1 MKWQHCFSSY
11 AFQVTL
17 GVQKMKIW
25 GIRVFFIIASVGSCY
40 LIYGELFAVI
50 AGLIAALFLV
60 GAEFCLHIP
69 SLRSIITALM
79 GLFIGLLVSLAVLSF
94 LPQSNGHLKI
104 AVVLSLGYVGIMSG
118 YHFPTTLDLTQF
130 LQSKVP
136 ARSGESRASQI
147 ASNFKILDT
156 SVIIDG
162 RILEICQT
170 KFIEG
175 TLVIPRFVLNE
186 LQHIADSTEPLRRNK
201 GRRGFDILRALQTNP
216 AIEVEISEEEVPHL
230 PEVDAKLVHL
240 AQQRGATIITND
252 LNLNKVAELQS
263 VKVLNINELS
273 NAVRPVVIA
282 GEAIQVLLLK
292 EGKEPNQ
299 GVGYLDD
306 GTMVIVEDGKPYI
319 GSTLNVEVTQMLRT
333 SAGQMIF
340 TRIKEHEVDIDE
352 QQGMHPYSRS
362 W

>member
-1 MKWQHCFSSY
+1 
-11 AFQVTL
+11 
-17 GVQKMKIW
+17 MKIW
-25 GIRVFFIIASVGSCY
+25 AIRLCFIIASAAICY
-40 LIYGELFAVI
+40 VVYDGDMFAI
-50 AGLIAALFLV
+50 LAALVVALV
-60 GAEFCLHIP
+60 LVAAEFCWHISSIRGIVA
-69 SLRSIITALM
+69 SLIGVSL
-79 GLFIGLLVSLAVLSF
+79 GLLVALGIVGLFSQPHRSLTIVL
-94 LPQSNGHLKI
+94 
-104 AVVLSLGYVGIMSG
+104 VLGFGYLGMMIG
-118 YHFPTTLDLTQF
+118 YYFSTTLDFTRL
-130 LQSKVP
+130 LRLDE
-136 ARSGESRASQI
+136 AAHSQD
-147 ASNFKILDT
+147 APPPQGGNNFKILDT

-186 LQHIADSTEPLRRNK
+186 LQRIADSTDSLRRNK
-201 GRRGFDILRALQTNP
+201 GRRGFDILRALQNNP
-216 AIEVEISEEEVPHL
+216 AIVVEITEEDVPHL
-230 PEVDAKLVHL
+230 TEVDAKLVHL
-240 AQQRGATIITND
+240 AQERDATIITND

-282 GEAIQVLLLK
+282 GEVIQVFLLK

-319 GSTLNVEVTQMLRT
+319 GKALNVEVTQMLRT

-340 TRIKEHEVDIDE
+340 TRIKADEMDVDE
-352 QQGMHPYSRS
+352 EPGLHPYSRS

>member
-1 MKWQHCFSSY
+1 M
-11 AFQVTL
+11 QV
-17 GVQKMKIW
+17 W
-25 GIRVFFIIASVGSCY
+25 GIRLFFVLASTVSCY
-40 LIYGELFAVI
+40 FIYDNPVASLIGFVVA
-50 AGLIAALFLV
+50 LILV

-69 SLRSIITALM
+69 NLRGMVAGAI
-79 GLFIGLLVSLAVLSF
+79 GLSIGLLISC
-94 LPQSNGHLKI
+94 G
-104 AVVLSLGYVGIMSG
+104 VLSLFSVSNDNLKLVIGLGIGYAGLMGG
-118 YHFPTTLDLTQF
+118 YRLSTSVNLSHVFGSDTSNRT
-130 LQSKVP
+130 
-136 ARSGESRASQI
+136 GESRARATNSL
-147 ASNFKILDT
+147 KILDT

-201 GRRGFDILRALQTNP
+201 GRRGFDILRALQNNP
-216 AIEVEISEEEVPHL
+216 AIVVEITEEEVPHL

-240 AQQRGATIITND
+240 AQKQDATIITND

-282 GEAIQVLLLK
+282 GEVIQVLLLK

-306 GTMVIVEDGKPYI
+306 GTMVIVEEGKPYI
-319 GSTLNVEVTQMLRT
+319 GQTLNVEVTQMLRT

-340 TRIKEHEVDIDE
+340 TRIKEDEMDADE
-352 QQGMHPYSRS
+352 QQGVYPYPRS

>member
-1 MKWQHCFSSY
+1 MGGGIV
-11 AFQVTL
+11 FQVTL

-25 GIRVFFIIASVGSCY
+25 GIRLFFIIASVGSCY
-40 LIYGELFAVI
+40 IVYDDLFAVI
-50 AGLIAALFLV
+50 AGLVMALLLV

-69 SLRSIITALM
+69 NVRSIAASLI
-79 GLFIGLLVSLAVLSF
+79 GLFVGLLVSLGVLS
-94 LPQSNGHLKI
+94 LLSQPDGNLRI
-104 AVVLSLGYVGIMSG
+104 AIVLGLGYVGMMGG
-118 YHFPTTLDLTQF
+118 YHLSTTLNLTQ
-130 LQSKVP
+130 LLGAKVS
-136 ARSGESRASQI
+136 AGSGESRSVQV

-240 AQQRGATIITND
+240 AQKRGATIITND

-306 GTMVIVEDGKPYI
+306 GTMVIVEEGKPYI

-340 TRIKEHEVDIDE
+340 TRIKEDEVDVDE
-352 QQGMHPYSRS
+352 RQGMHPYSRS

>member
-1 MKWQHCFSSY
+1 MK
-11 AFQVTL
+11 V
-17 GVQKMKIW
+17 W
-25 GIRVFFIIASVGSCY
+25 GLRLFFIIASTASCY
-40 LIYGELFAVI
+40 IVYRDLFAAVV
-50 AGLIAALFLV
+50 GFVAALLLV
-60 GAEFCLHIP
+60 GAEICLRI
-69 SLRSIITALM
+69 SSVRSIIASLI
-79 GLFIGLLVSLAVLSF
+79 GFAVGLLVALTMLSF
-94 LPQSNGHLKI
+94 LSQLDSNQKI
-104 AVVLSLGYVGIMSG
+104 VVVLSLGYVGLMSG
-118 YHFPTTLDLTQF
+118 YYLSTTLDLTQ
-130 LQSKVP
+130 LLGSKAPTRPGGSDP
-136 ARSGESRASQI
+136 AQTT
-147 ASNFKILDT
+147 SNLKILDT

-175 TLVIPRFVLNE
+175 TLAIPRFVLNE

-201 GRRGFDILRALQTNP
+201 GRRGFDILRALQNNP
-216 AIEVEISEEEVPHL
+216 AIDVEITEEEVPHL

-240 AQQRGATIITND
+240 AQKREATIVTND

-282 GEAIQVLLLK
+282 GEVIQVLLLK

-340 TRIKEHEVDIDE
+340 TRIKENEMDADE
-352 QQGMHPYSRS
+352 QQGMRAYPRS

>member
-1 MKWQHCFSSY
+1 
-11 AFQVTL
+11 VL
-17 GVQKMKIW
+17 
-25 GIRVFFIIASVGSCY
+25 
-40 LIYGELFAVI
+40 
-50 AGLIAALFLV
+50 
-60 GAEFCLHIP
+60 
-69 SLRSIITALM
+69 
-79 GLFIGLLVSLAVLSF
+79 VLSF
-94 LPQSNGHLKI
+94 GY
-104 AVVLSLGYVGIMSG
+104 LGMMSG
-118 YHFPTTLDLTQF
+118 YYLSTTLSLTHI
-130 LQSKVP
+130 LKLDRTG
-136 ARSGESRASQI
+136 RSGELRAAQ
-147 ASNFKILDT
+147 ATSNFKILDT

-201 GRRGFDILRALQTNP
+201 GRRGFDILRALQNNLG
-216 AIEVEISEEEVPHL
+216 IDVEISEEEVPHL

-240 AQQRGATIITND
+240 AQKQGATIITND

-263 VKVLNINELS
+263 VNVLNINELS

-282 GEAIQVLLLK
+282 GEVIQVLLLK

-319 GSTLNVEVTQMLRT
+319 GSVINVEVTQMLRT

-340 TRIKEHEVDIDE
+340 TRIKENDMDSDE
-352 QQGMHPYSRS
+352 QQGVRSYPRS

>member
-1 MKWQHCFSSY
+1 M
-11 AFQVTL
+11 QV
-17 GVQKMKIW
+17 W
-25 GIRVFFIIASVGSCY
+25 GIRLFFIVASAASCY
-40 LIYGELFAVI
+40 IIYRDPLVVLI
-50 AGLIAALFLV
+50 GLIAALILV
-60 GAEFCLHIP
+60 GAELCLQVSTIRGVIA
-69 SLRSIITALM
+69 SLI
-79 GLFIGLLVSLAVLSF
+79 GLSIGLLIAFGILHLFS
-94 LPQSNGHLKI
+94 QSNDIIRVVI
-104 AVVLSLGYVGIMSG
+104 ALGIG
-118 YHFPTTLDLTQF
+118 YAGLVMGYRFSTTTSFPSAFKPDG
-130 LQSKVP
+130 
-136 ARSGESRASQI
+136 SGEQTEASAGDI
-147 ASNFKILDT
+147 KNNLKILDT

-201 GRRGFDILRALQTNP
+201 GRRGFDILRALQNNP
-216 AIEVEISEEEVPHL
+216 AIEVEITEEEVPHL

-240 AQQRGATIITND
+240 AQKLEATIITND

-282 GEAIQVLLLK
+282 GEVIQVLLLK
-292 EGKEPNQ
+292 EGKETNQ

-306 GTMVIVEDGKPYI
+306 GTMVIVEEGKPYI
-319 GSTLNVEVTQMLRT
+319 GQTLNVEVTQMLRT

-340 TRIKEHEVDIDE
+340 TRIKEDEVDIDE
-352 QQGMHPYSRS
+352 QQDMRPYSRS

>member
-1 MKWQHCFSSY
+1 MK
-11 AFQVTL
+11 V
-17 GVQKMKIW
+17 W
-25 GIRVFFIIASVGSCY
+25 GIRLFFIIASATGCY
-40 LIYGELFAVI
+40 IIDRDLTAAGIGLVI
-50 AGLIAALFLV
+50 ALLLI
-60 GAEFCLHIP
+60 GAEICLRTP
-69 SLRSIITALM
+69 SVRSIIASLI
-79 GLFIGLLVSLAVLSF
+79 GLAIGLLVALTILPLLSQ
-94 LPQSNGHLKI
+94 LDGNLKI
-104 AVVLSLGYVGIMSG
+104 VMVLSLGYVGMVGG
-118 YHFPTTLDLTQF
+118 YHLSTSLDLSQLPRVNT
-130 LQSKVP
+130 S
-136 ARSGESRASQI
+136 ARPGESRSIQA

-170 KFIEG
+170 RFIEG

-201 GRRGFDILRALQTNP
+201 GRRGFDILRALQNNP
-216 AIEVEISEEEVPHL
+216 AIDVEISEEEVPHL

-240 AQQRGATIITND
+240 AQKQGATIITND

-282 GEAIQVLLLK
+282 GEVIQVLLLK

-340 TRIKEHEVDIDE
+340 TRIKEHEVDADE
-352 QQGMHPYSRS
+352 QQSLRAYPRS

>member
-1 MKWQHCFSSY
+1 MK
-11 AFQVTL
+11 V
-17 GVQKMKIW
+17 W
-25 GIRVFFIIASVGSCY
+25 GIRVFFIIASTASCY
-40 LIYGELFAVI
+40 VIYRDPVAAVV
-50 AGLIAALFLV
+50 GFVVALLLV
-60 GAEFCLHIP
+60 GAEICLHTP
-69 SLRSIITALM
+69 GVRSIIVSLIGFAV
-79 GLFIGLLVSLAVLSF
+79 GLLAALVILPLLSQLDGNLKIVVVLGLGYMGMMVGYYLSTT
-94 LPQSNGHLKI
+94 LNLSQLSGSNG
-104 AVVLSLGYVGIMSG
+104 S
-118 YHFPTTLDLTQF
+118 
-130 LQSKVP
+130 
-136 ARSGESRASQI
+136 ARSGESGSVQAT
-147 ASNFKILDT
+147 SNFKILDT

-170 KFIEG
+170 RFIEG

-201 GRRGFDILRALQTNP
+201 GRRGFDILRALQNNP
-216 AIEVEISEEEVPHL
+216 AIDVEISEEEVPHL

-240 AQQRGATIITND
+240 AQKQEATIITND

-282 GEAIQVLLLK
+282 GEVIQVLLLK

-319 GSTLNVEVTQMLRT
+319 GSALNVEVTQMLRT

-340 TRIKEHEVDIDE
+340 TRIKENEMDADE
-352 QQGMHPYSRS
+352 QQGMRSYPRS

>member
-1 MKWQHCFSSY
+1 MKVW
-11 AFQVTL
+11 
-17 GVQKMKIW
+17 GV
-25 GIRVFFIIASVGSCY
+25 RLFFIIASAASCY
-40 LIYGELFAVI
+40 IIYSEPLLVLI
-50 AGLIAALFLV
+50 GLIAALLLV
-60 GAEFCLHIP
+60 GAELGLHVP
-69 SLRSIITALM
+69 ATRSITASIIGLYVSLLISISVL
-79 GLFIGLLVSLAVLSF
+79 GLFPESDKLTIVIILS
-94 LPQSNGHLKI
+94 I
-104 AVVLSLGYVGIMSG
+104 GYVGLMSG
-118 YHFPTTLDLTQF
+118 YRLSTAANFLHL
-130 LQSKVP
+130 LQSDTH
-136 ARSGESRASQI
+136 AGHGESRVRKVT
-147 ASNFKILDT
+147 NNLKILDT

-201 GRRGFDILRALQTNP
+201 GRRGFDILRALQNNP
-216 AIEVEISEEEVPHL
+216 AIVVEISEEEVPHL
-230 PEVDAKLVHL
+230 PEVDAKLVYL
-240 AQQRGATIITND
+240 AQQQEATIITND

-306 GTMVIVEDGKPYI
+306 GTMVIVEEGKPYI
-319 GSTLNVEVTQMLRT
+319 GQTLNVEVTQMLRT

-340 TRIKEHEVDIDE
+340 TRIKADEMDTDE
-352 QQGMHPYSRS
+352 QQGMRSYPRS

>member
-1 MKWQHCFSSY
+1 M
-11 AFQVTL
+11 QV
-17 GVQKMKIW
+17 W
-25 GIRVFFIIASVGSCY
+25 GIRLFFIVASAASCY
-40 LIYGELFAVI
+40 LIYDNPLTL
-50 AGLIAALFLV
+50 LIGFIVALILV

-69 SLRSIITALM
+69 NLRGIIASAIGLSM
-79 GLFIGLLVSLAVLSF
+79 GLLIAIG
-94 LPQSNGHLKI
+94 
-104 AVVLSLGYVGIMSG
+104 VLSLSSLSNDNLKLVIALGMGYAGLIGG
-118 YHFPTTLDLTQF
+118 YRLSTSVHLSHLFGSDTSNGTDE
-130 LQSKVP
+130 
-136 ARSGESRASQI
+136 ARAGKTANSL
-147 ASNFKILDT
+147 KILDT

-201 GRRGFDILRALQTNP
+201 GRRGFDILRALQNNP
-216 AIEVEISEEEVPHL
+216 AIEVEITEEEVPHL

-240 AQQRGATIITND
+240 AQKQDATIITND

-282 GEAIQVLLLK
+282 GEVIQVLLLK

-306 GTMVIVEDGKPYI
+306 GTMVIVEEGKPYI
-319 GSTLNVEVTQMLRT
+319 GQTLNVEVTQMLRT

-340 TRIKEHEVDIDE
+340 TRIKEDEMDADE
-352 QQGMHPYSRS
+352 QQGVYPYPRS

>member
-1 MKWQHCFSSY
+1 M
-11 AFQVTL
+11 QV
-17 GVQKMKIW
+17 W
-25 GIRVFFIIASVGSCY
+25 GIRVFFIIASAASCY
-40 LIYGELFAVI
+40 IIYRDPLVVLI
-50 AGLIAALFLV
+50 GLIAALILV
-60 GAEFCLHIP
+60 GAEVCLEVSTIRAVIA
-69 SLRSIITALM
+69 SLI
-79 GLFIGLLVSLAVLSF
+79 GLAIGLLISF
-94 LPQSNGHLKI
+94 GILHLFSEANPNIRVVIALGIGYAGLVMGYRFSTTMSFPATLKANG
-104 AVVLSLGYVGIMSG
+104 
-118 YHFPTTLDLTQF
+118 
-130 LQSKVP
+130 
-136 ARSGESRASQI
+136 SGEPTEAS
-147 ASNFKILDT
+147 AGEVKNNLKILDT

-201 GRRGFDILRALQTNP
+201 GRRGFDILRALQNNP
-216 AIEVEISEEEVPHL
+216 AIEVEITEEEVPHL

-240 AQQRGATIITND
+240 AQKLDATIITND

-263 VKVLNINELS
+263 VRVLNINELS

-282 GEAIQVLLLK
+282 GEVIQVLLLK

-306 GTMVIVEDGKPYI
+306 GTMVIVEEGKPYI
-319 GSTLNVEVTQMLRT
+319 GQTLNVEVTQMLRT

-340 TRIKEHEVDIDE
+340 TRIKEDEVDIDE
-352 QQGMHPYSRS
+352 QQDMRPYSRS

>member
-1 MKWQHCFSSY
+1 MI
-11 AFQVTL
+11 V
-17 GVQKMKIW
+17 W
-25 GIRVFFIIASVGSCY
+25 GIRLFFIIAGVASCY
-40 LIYGELFAVI
+40 IVYSAPVAAIVGFVVALLLVGIEICLRIPSVRGIV
-50 AGLIAALFLV
+50 AGLI
-60 GAEFCLHIP
+60 
-69 SLRSIITALM
+69 
-79 GLFIGLLVSLAVLSF
+79 GLFIGLLVSFALLSLLSQF
-94 LPQSNGHLKI
+94 DDNLKI
-104 AVVLSLGYVGIMSG
+104 AIVLSLGYVGMMSG
-118 YHFPTTLDLTQF
+118 YHLSTTVSLSQLLGSKGSTQPGD
-130 LQSKVP
+130 S
-136 ARSGESRASQI
+136 RSVQA

-170 KFIEG
+170 GFIEG

-201 GRRGFDILRALQTNP
+201 GRRGFDILRALQNNP
-216 AIEVEISEEEVPHL
+216 GIDVEISEEEVPHL

-240 AQQRGATIITND
+240 AQKQGATIITND

-282 GEAIQVLLLK
+282 GEVIQVLLLK

-319 GSTLNVEVTQMLRT
+319 GSVINVEVTQMLRT

-340 TRIKEHEVDIDE
+340 TRRKENDMDSDE
-352 QQGMHPYSRS
+352 QQGMRSYPRS

>member
-1 MKWQHCFSSY
+1 MK
-11 AFQVTL
+11 V
-17 GVQKMKIW
+17 W
-25 GIRVFFIIASVGSCY
+25 GIRVFFIIASTASCY
-40 LIYGELFAVI
+40 VIYRDPVAAVV
-50 AGLIAALFLV
+50 GFVVALFLV
-60 GAEFCLHIP
+60 GAEICLRTP
-69 SLRSIITALM
+69 GGRSIIASLI
-79 GLFIGLLVSLAVLSF
+79 GLAVGLLVALVMLPLLSQ
-94 LPQSNGHLKI
+94 LDGNLKI
-104 AVVLSLGYVGIMSG
+104 VIVLGLGYMGMMVGYYLS
-118 YHFPTTLDLTQF
+118 TTLNLSQLSGSDGA
-130 LQSKVP
+130 
-136 ARSGESRASQI
+136 ARSGESGSVQAT
-147 ASNFKILDT
+147 SNFKILDT

-170 KFIEG
+170 RFIEG

-201 GRRGFDILRALQTNP
+201 GRRGFDILRALQNNP
-216 AIEVEISEEEVPHL
+216 AIDVEISEEEVPHL

-240 AQQRGATIITND
+240 AQKQEATIITND

-282 GEAIQVLLLK
+282 GEVIQVLLLK

-319 GSTLNVEVTQMLRT
+319 GSALNVEVTQMLRT

-340 TRIKEHEVDIDE
+340 TRIKENEMDADE
-352 QQGMHPYSRS
+352 QQGMRSYPRS

>member
-1 MKWQHCFSSY
+1 
-11 AFQVTL
+11 
-17 GVQKMKIW
+17 MKIW
-25 GIRVFFIIASVGSCY
+25 TIRLSFVLASAAICY
-40 LIYGELFAVI
+40 VVYDGDYFAV
-50 AGLIAALFLV
+50 LAALAVALLLV
-60 GAEFCLHIP
+60 AAEFCLHL
-69 SLRSIITALM
+69 SRTRSIVASLI
-79 GLFIGLLVSLAVLSF
+79 GVSVGLLISLGVLALLSQPHRN
-94 LPQSNGHLKI
+94 LTIVL
-104 AVVLSLGYVGIMSG
+104 VLSLGYAGMMIG
-118 YHFPTTLDLTQF
+118 YSLSTTLNLTE
-130 LQSKVP
+130 LLRLNGVSRP
-136 ARSGESRASQI
+136 GESRAPH
-147 ASNFKILDT
+147 AGNNFKILDT

-186 LQHIADSTEPLRRNK
+186 LQRIADSTDSLRRNK
-201 GRRGFDILRALQTNP
+201 GRRGFDILRALQNNP
-216 AIEVEISEEEVPHL
+216 AIVVEITEEDAPHL
-230 PEVDAKLVHL
+230 TEVDAKLVHV
-240 AQQRGATIITND
+240 AQERDATIVTND

-282 GEAIQVLLLK
+282 GEVIQVFLLK
-292 EGKEPNQ
+292 EGKESNQ

-319 GSTLNVEVTQMLRT
+319 GKMLNVEVTQMLRT

-340 TRIKEHEVDIDE
+340 TRIKPDEMDIDE
-352 QQGMHPYSRS
+352 EPGLHPYSRS

>member
-1 MKWQHCFSSY
+1 
-11 AFQVTL
+11 
-17 GVQKMKIW
+17 MKIW
-25 GIRVFFIIASVGSCY
+25 AIRFCFIIASAAICY
-40 LIYGELFAVI
+40 VVYDGDVFAV
-50 AGLIAALFLV
+50 LAALVVALLLV
-60 GAEFCLHIP
+60 AAEFCLHVSSTRDVVA
-69 SLRSIITALM
+69 SLI
-79 GLFIGLLVSLAVLSF
+79 GLFFGLLVAVGGLSLFPQSHRSLTIVLVLSF
-94 LPQSNGHLKI
+94 GYLGMMLGYYSSTTLGFGGLLRSNGAIRSRETH
-104 AVVLSLGYVGIMSG
+104 A
-118 YHFPTTLDLTQF
+118 
-130 LQSKVP
+130 LQS
-136 ARSGESRASQI
+136 GN
-147 ASNFKILDT
+147 NFKILDT

-186 LQHIADSTEPLRRNK
+186 LQRIADSTDSLRRNK
-201 GRRGFDILRALQTNP
+201 GRRGFDILRALQNNP
-216 AIEVEISEEEVPHL
+216 AIVVEITEEDVPHL
-230 PEVDAKLVHL
+230 TEVDAKLVHL
-240 AQQRGATIITND
+240 AQERDATIITND

-282 GEAIQVLLLK
+282 GEVIQVFLLK

-319 GSTLNVEVTQMLRT
+319 GKALNVEVTQMLRT

-340 TRIKEHEVDIDE
+340 TRIKADEMDVDE
-352 QQGMHPYSRS
+352 EPGLHPYSRS

>member
-1 MKWQHCFSSY
+1 
-11 AFQVTL
+11 
-17 GVQKMKIW
+17 MKIW
-25 GIRVFFIIASVGSCY
+25 SIRLSFVIASAAICY
-40 LIYGELFAVI
+40 IVYDGDLFAVF
-50 AGLIAALFLV
+50 AAFVVALFLI
-60 GAEFCLHIP
+60 GAEFCLQLSSIR
-69 SLRSIITALM
+69 SFVASII
-79 GLFIGLLVSLAVLSF
+79 GVSVGLLVSLGVLALFSQPHRSLTIVLILSF
-94 LPQSNGHLKI
+94 
-104 AVVLSLGYVGIMSG
+104 GYVGMMAGYYLSTTSTLSG
-118 YHFPTTLDLTQF
+118 LLGINR
-130 LQSKVP
+130 
-136 ARSGESRASQI
+136 AGRSNESGAVQ
-147 ASNFKILDT
+147 ATSNLKILDT

-186 LQHIADSTEPLRRNK
+186 LQRIADSTDSLRRNK
-201 GRRGFDILRALQTNP
+201 GRRGFDILRALQNNP
-216 AIEVEISEEEVPHL
+216 AIIVQITEEDVPHL
-230 PEVDAKLVHL
+230 SEVDAKLVHL
-240 AQQRGATIITND
+240 AQERDATIVTND

-282 GEAIQVLLLK
+282 GEVIQVFLLK

-319 GSTLNVEVTQMLRT
+319 GKTLNVEVTQMLRT

-340 TRIKEHEVDIDE
+340 TRIKTDEMDVDE
-352 QQGMHPYSRS
+352 EPGLHPYSRS

>member
-1 MKWQHCFSSY
+1 
-11 AFQVTL
+11 
-17 GVQKMKIW
+17 MKIW
-25 GIRVFFIIASVGSCY
+25 SIRLSFVIASAAVCY
-40 LIYGELFAVI
+40 LVYDGDLFAVL
-50 AGLIAALFLV
+50 AAFAVALLLI
-60 GAEFCLHIP
+60 GAEFCLHLP
-69 SLRSIITALM
+69 STRGIVASIIGMAV
-79 GLFIGLLVSLAVLSF
+79 GLLVAFGVLALFSQPHRGLTIVLVLSF
-94 LPQSNGHLKI
+94 GY
-104 AVVLSLGYVGIMSG
+104 LGMMSG
-118 YHFPTTLDLTQF
+118 YYVSTTLSLTE
-130 LQSKVP
+130 LLRSSR
-136 ARSGESRASQI
+136 ASRSGELGA
-147 ASNFKILDT
+147 AHATSNFKILDT

-186 LQHIADSTEPLRRNK
+186 LQRIADSTDSLRRNK
-201 GRRGFDILRALQTNP
+201 GRRGFDILRALQNNP
-216 AIEVEISEEEVPHL
+216 AIVVDITEEDVPHL
-230 PEVDAKLVHL
+230 TEVDAKLVHL
-240 AQQRGATIITND
+240 AQERDATIVTND

-282 GEAIQVLLLK
+282 GEVIQVFLLK

-306 GTMVIVEDGKPYI
+306 GTMVIVEDGKSYI
-319 GSTLNVEVTQMLRT
+319 GKSLNVEVTQMLRT

-340 TRIKEHEVDIDE
+340 TRIKTDEMDVDE
-352 QQGMHPYSRS
+352 EPGLHPYSRS

>member
-1 MKWQHCFSSY
+1 M
-11 AFQVTL
+11 QV
-17 GVQKMKIW
+17 W
-25 GIRVFFIIASVGSCY
+25 GIRVFFIVASAASCY
-40 LIYGELFAVI
+40 IIYRDPLVVLI
-50 AGLIAALFLV
+50 GLIAALILV
-60 GAEFCLHIP
+60 GAEVCLEVSPIRDVIA
-69 SLRSIITALM
+69 SL
-79 GLFIGLLVSLAVLSF
+79 IGLAVGLLISFGILHLFSESNAKIRVVLALGIGYAGLVMGYRFSTTMSF
-94 LPQSNGHLKI
+94 PSAFKSNG
-104 AVVLSLGYVGIMSG
+104 
-118 YHFPTTLDLTQF
+118 
-130 LQSKVP
+130 
-136 ARSGESRASQI
+136 SGEPTEASEGEVK
-147 ASNFKILDT
+147 NNLKILDT

-201 GRRGFDILRALQTNP
+201 GRRGFDILRALQNNP
-216 AIEVEISEEEVPHL
+216 AIEVEITEEEVPHL

-240 AQQRGATIITND
+240 AQKLDATIITND

-263 VKVLNINELS
+263 VRVLNINELS

-282 GEAIQVLLLK
+282 GEVIQVLLLK

-306 GTMVIVEDGKPYI
+306 GTMVIVEEGKPYI
-319 GSTLNVEVTQMLRT
+319 GQTLNVEVTQMLRT

-340 TRIKEHEVDIDE
+340 TRIKEDEVDIDE
-352 QQGMHPYSRS
+352 QQDMRPYSRS

>member
-1 MKWQHCFSSY
+1 M
-11 AFQVTL
+11 QV
-17 GVQKMKIW
+17 W
-25 GIRVFFIIASVGSCY
+25 GIRLFFIVASAASCY
-40 LIYGELFAVI
+40 IIYDDLWVTLTGF
-50 AGLIAALFLV
+50 IAALLLV
-60 GAEFCLHIP
+60 GAELCLQVLVLRGVIA
-69 SLRSIITALM
+69 SL
-79 GLFIGLLVSLAVLSF
+79 IGLSIGILISSGVLNLF
-94 LPQSNGHLKI
+94 AQLDNKLKVAI
-104 AVVLSLGYVGIMSG
+104 ALGIGYVGLIIG
-118 YHFPTTLDLTQF
+118 YRFSTTRALSPVLGSNISDEH
-130 LQSKVP
+130 SEASAGK
-136 ARSGESRASQI
+136 GEN
-147 ASNFKILDT
+147 NFKILDT

-201 GRRGFDILRALQTNP
+201 GRRGFDILRALQNNP
-216 AIEVEISEEEVPHL
+216 ALEVEITEEEVPHL

-240 AQQRGATIITND
+240 AQKLDATIITND
-252 LNLNKVAELQS
+252 LNLNKVAELQN

-273 NAVRPVVIA
+273 NAVRPVVIT
-282 GEAIQVLLLK
+282 GEVIQVLLLK

-306 GTMVIVEDGKPYI
+306 GTMVIVEEGKPYI
-319 GSTLNVEVTQMLRT
+319 GQTLNVEVTQMLRT

-352 QQGMHPYSRS
+352 QQDMRPYTRSR
-362 W
+362 

>member
-1 MKWQHCFSSY
+1 MK
-11 AFQVTL
+11 V
-17 GVQKMKIW
+17 W
-25 GIRVFFIIASVGSCY
+25 GIRLFFVVASAASCY
-40 LIYGELFAVI
+40 IIYDDLWVTLIGF
-50 AGLIAALFLV
+50 IAALLLV
-60 GAEFCLHIP
+60 GAELCLQVSVLRGVIA
-69 SLRSIITALM
+69 SL
-79 GLFIGLLVSLAVLSF
+79 IGLSIGILISSGVLNLFSQ
-94 LPQSNGHLKI
+94 LDDKLKVVI
-104 AVVLSLGYVGIMSG
+104 ALGIGYVGLIIG
-118 YHFPTTLDLTQF
+118 YRFSTT
-130 LQSKVP
+130 
-136 ARSGESRASQI
+136 RALSPVLG
-147 ASNFKILDT
+147 ASISDEHTEAAAGKGKNNFKILDT

-201 GRRGFDILRALQTNP
+201 GRRGFDILRALQNNP
-216 AIEVEISEEEVPHL
+216 VLEIEITEEEVPHL

-240 AQQRGATIITND
+240 AQKLDATIITND
-252 LNLNKVAELQS
+252 LNLNKVAELQN

-282 GEAIQVLLLK
+282 GEVIQVLLLK

-306 GTMVIVEDGKPYI
+306 GTMVIVEEGKPYI
-319 GSTLNVEVTQMLRT
+319 GQTLNVEVTQMLRT

-340 TRIKEHEVDIDE
+340 TRIKEDEVDIDE
-352 QQGMHPYSRS
+352 QQDMRPYTRS

>member
-1 MKWQHCFSSY
+1 M
-11 AFQVTL
+11 QV
-17 GVQKMKIW
+17 W
-25 GIRVFFIIASVGSCY
+25 GIRLFFIVASAASCY
-40 LIYGELFAVI
+40 IIYDDPLVVLI
-50 AGLIAALFLV
+50 GLIAALILV
-60 GAEFCLHIP
+60 GAELCLHV
-69 SLRSIITALM
+69 SATRSIVASI
-79 GLFIGLLVSLAVLSF
+79 IGLSIGMLVAVGMLHLLSE
-94 LPQSNGHLKI
+94 LDVKLKI
-104 AVVLSLGYVGIMSG
+104 VIALGIGYVGLISG
-118 YHFPTTLDLTQF
+118 YRLSTSVNLFQVLASDT
-130 LQSKVP
+130 SN
-136 ARSGESRASQI
+136 RSGESRVGKVTNSL
-147 ASNFKILDT
+147 KILDT

-201 GRRGFDILRALQTNP
+201 GRRGFDILRALQNNP
-216 AIEVEISEEEVPHL
+216 AIVVEITEEEVPHL

-240 AQQRGATIITND
+240 AQKRDATIITND

-282 GEAIQVLLLK
+282 GEVIQVLLLK

-306 GTMVIVEDGKPYI
+306 GTMVIVEEGKPYI
-319 GSTLNVEVTQMLRT
+319 GQTLNVEVTQMLRT

-340 TRIKEHEVDIDE
+340 TRIKEDEMDADE
-352 QQGMHPYSRS
+352 QQGVHPYPRS

>member
-1 MKWQHCFSSY
+1 MK
-11 AFQVTL
+11 V
-17 GVQKMKIW
+17 W
-25 GIRVFFIIASVGSCY
+25 GIRVFFIIASTASCY
-40 LIYGELFAVI
+40 IIYRDPVAAVV
-50 AGLIAALFLV
+50 GFVVALLLV
-60 GAEFCLHIP
+60 GAEICLCTP
-69 SLRSIITALM
+69 GVRSIIASLI
-79 GLFIGLLVSLAVLSF
+79 GLAVGLLVSLVILPLLSQLDGNLKIVIVLGLGYMGMMVGYYLSTT
-94 LPQSNGHLKI
+94 LNLSQLSGSNG
-104 AVVLSLGYVGIMSG
+104 S
-118 YHFPTTLDLTQF
+118 
-130 LQSKVP
+130 
-136 ARSGESRASQI
+136 ARSGESGSVQAT
-147 ASNFKILDT
+147 SNFKILDT

-170 KFIEG
+170 RFIEG

-201 GRRGFDILRALQTNP
+201 GRRGFDILRALQNNP
-216 AIEVEISEEEVPHL
+216 AIDVEISEEEVPHL

-240 AQQRGATIITND
+240 AQKQESTIITND

-282 GEAIQVLLLK
+282 GEVIQVLLLK

-319 GSTLNVEVTQMLRT
+319 GSALNVEVTQMLRT

-340 TRIKEHEVDIDE
+340 TRIKENEMDADE
-352 QQGMHPYSRS
+352 QQGMRSYPRS

>member
-1 MKWQHCFSSY
+1 MK
-11 AFQVTL
+11 V
-17 GVQKMKIW
+17 W
-25 GIRVFFIIASVGSCY
+25 GIRLFFLIASAASCY
-40 LIYGELFAVI
+40 IVYRDPLATGVGFAV
-50 AGLIAALFLV
+50 ALLLV
-60 GAEFCLHIP
+60 GAE
-69 SLRSIITALM
+69 
-79 GLFIGLLVSLAVLSF
+79 IGLRTSSVRNIVAGLVGLAVGLLLALAMLPLLS
-94 LPQSNGHLKI
+94 HLDPNLKMVI
-104 AVVLSLGYVGIMSG
+104 VLGLGYVGLMGG
-118 YHFPTTLDLTQF
+118 YHLSTTLNVGQLPKSSIPTHTSE
-130 LQSKVP
+130 LSPVH
-136 ARSGESRASQI
+136 ST
-147 ASNFKILDT
+147 SNLKILDT

-175 TLVIPRFVLNE
+175 TLAIPQFVLNE

-201 GRRGFDILRALQTNP
+201 GRRGFDILRALQNNP
-216 AIEVEISEEEVPHL
+216 TIDVEITTDEVPHL

-240 AQQRGATIITND
+240 AQKRGATIITND

-263 VKVLNINELS
+263 IKVLNINELS

-282 GEAIQVLLLK
+282 GEVIQVMLLK

-319 GSTLNVEVTQMLRT
+319 GTTLNVEVTQMLRT

-340 TRIKEHEVDIDE
+340 TRKKENEMDIDE
-352 QQGMHPYSRS
+352 QQGMRSYSGS

>member
-1 MKWQHCFSSY
+1 M
-11 AFQVTL
+11 QV
-17 GVQKMKIW
+17 W
-25 GIRVFFIIASVGSCY
+25 GIRLFFILASAASCY
-40 LIYGELFAVI
+40 IIYDNPLFTLIGFVV
-50 AGLIAALFLV
+50 ALVLV

-69 SLRSIITALM
+69 NLRGIIAGAI
-79 GLFIGLLVSLAVLSF
+79 GLSIGLLLSC
-94 LPQSNGHLKI
+94 G
-104 AVVLSLGYVGIMSG
+104 VLSLLSLSNDNLKLVIALGIGYAGLMGG
-118 YHFPTTLDLTQF
+118 YRLSTSVNLSHVFGSDTSNRT
-130 LQSKVP
+130 
-136 ARSGESRASQI
+136 GESRARKTT
-147 ASNFKILDT
+147 NNLKILDT

-201 GRRGFDILRALQTNP
+201 GRRGFDILRALQNNP
-216 AIEVEISEEEVPHL
+216 AIVVEITEEEVPHL

-240 AQQRGATIITND
+240 AQKQDATIVTND

-282 GEAIQVLLLK
+282 GEVIQVLLLK

-306 GTMVIVEDGKPYI
+306 GTMVIVEEGKPYI
-319 GSTLNVEVTQMLRT
+319 GQTLNVEVTQMLRT

-340 TRIKEHEVDIDE
+340 TRIKEDEMDADE
-352 QQGMHPYSRS
+352 QQGVYPYPRS

>member
-1 MKWQHCFSSY
+1 M
-11 AFQVTL
+11 QVW
-17 GVQKMKIW
+17 GV
-25 GIRVFFIIASVGSCY
+25 RLFFVIVSAASCY
-40 LIYGELFAVI
+40 IIYRDPLLVLI
-50 AGLIAALFLV
+50 GLVAALLLV
-60 GAEFCLHIP
+60 GAELCLHV
-69 SLRSIITALM
+69 STTRSVIASV
-79 GLFIGLLVSLAVLSF
+79 IGLSVGLLISISILRLFPNADDKIKIVIILS
-94 LPQSNGHLKI
+94 
-104 AVVLSLGYVGIMSG
+104 VGYVGLMSG
-118 YHFPTTLDLTQF
+118 YRLSTTVNLPQL
-130 LQSKVP
+130 L
-136 ARSGESRASQI
+136 RSESTRPGESRTGKVT
-147 ASNFKILDT
+147 NNLKILDT

-201 GRRGFDILRALQTNP
+201 GRRGFDILRALQNNP
-216 AIEVEISEEEVPHL
+216 AIVVEISEEEVPHL

-240 AQQRGATIITND
+240 AQKRDATIITND

-282 GEAIQVLLLK
+282 GEVIQVLLLK

-306 GTMVIVEDGKPYI
+306 GTMVIVEEGKPYI
-319 GSTLNVEVTQMLRT
+319 GQTLNVEVTQMLRT

-340 TRIKEHEVDIDE
+340 TRIKEDEVDTDE
-352 QQGMHPYSRS
+352 QPGMHPYSRS

>member
-1 MKWQHCFSSY
+1 M
-11 AFQVTL
+11 QV
-17 GVQKMKIW
+17 W
-25 GIRVFFIIASVGSCY
+25 GIRLFFIVASTVSCY
-40 LIYGELFAVI
+40 FIYDNPLIMIIGFVI
-50 AGLIAALFLV
+50 ALFLV

-69 SLRSIITALM
+69 RLRGIIASVI
-79 GLFIGLLVSLAVLSF
+79 GLSIGLLISC
-94 LPQSNGHLKI
+94 G
-104 AVVLSLGYVGIMSG
+104 VLSLFSLFNGNLKLVIGLGIGYAGLMSG
-118 YHFPTTLDLTQF
+118 YWLSTSVNLSQILGLDT
-130 LQSKVP
+130 SN
-136 ARSGESRASQI
+136 RTGESRAGKVTNSL
-147 ASNFKILDT
+147 KILDT

-201 GRRGFDILRALQTNP
+201 GRRGFDILRALQNNP
-216 AIEVEISEEEVPHL
+216 AIEVEITEEEVPHL

-240 AQQRGATIITND
+240 AQKRDATIVTND

-263 VKVLNINELS
+263 VNVLNINELS

-282 GEAIQVLLLK
+282 GEVIQVLLLK

-306 GTMVIVEDGKPYI
+306 GTMVIVEEGKPYI
-319 GSTLNVEVTQMLRT
+319 GKTLNVEVTQMLRT

-340 TRIKEHEVDIDE
+340 TRIKENEMDADE
-352 QQGMHPYSRS
+352 QQGLHPYSRS

>member
-1 MKWQHCFSSY
+1 M
-11 AFQVTL
+11 QVW
-17 GVQKMKIW
+17 GV
-25 GIRVFFIIASVGSCY
+25 RLFFILISTASCY
-40 LIYGELFAVI
+40 IIYREPLLVLI
-50 AGLIAALFLV
+50 GLIAALLLV
-60 GAEFCLHIP
+60 GAELCLHV
-69 SLRSIITALM
+69 STTRSIIA
-79 GLFIGLLVSLAVLSF
+79 GVIGFSIGLLIAVGVLRL
-94 LPQSNGHLKI
+94 LPGSDNKLKI
-104 AVVLSLGYVGIMSG
+104 VITLGVGYVGLMSG
-118 YHFPTTLDLTQF
+118 YRFSTIANLSQLLSADA
-130 LQSKVP
+130 S
-136 ARSGESRASQI
+136 AGSGESRAGKTT
-147 ASNFKILDT
+147 NNLKILDT

-201 GRRGFDILRALQTNP
+201 GRRGFDILRALQNNP
-216 AIEVEISEEEVPHL
+216 AIVVEISEEEVPHL

-240 AQQRGATIITND
+240 AQKRDATIITND

-282 GEAIQVLLLK
+282 GEVIQVLLLK

-306 GTMVIVEDGKPYI
+306 GTMVIVEEGKPYI
-319 GSTLNVEVTQMLRT
+319 GQTLNVEVTQMLRT

-340 TRIKEHEVDIDE
+340 TRIKEDEVDTDE

>member
-1 MKWQHCFSSY
+1 M
-11 AFQVTL
+11 QVW
-17 GVQKMKIW
+17 GV
-25 GIRVFFIIASVGSCY
+25 RLFFIIASTVSCY
-40 LIYGELFAVI
+40 FVYDNPLAPLIGFVVA
-50 AGLIAALFLV
+50 LILV

-69 SLRSIITALM
+69 NLRGIIASLI
-79 GLFIGLLVSLAVLSF
+79 GLSIGLLISS
-94 LPQSNGHLKI
+94 GI
-104 AVVLSLGYVGIMSG
+104 LSLFSIANDNLKLVISLGIGYAGLMSG
-118 YHFPTTLDLTQF
+118 YWFSTIANLSQLLNSETPT
-130 LQSKVP
+130 
-136 ARSGESRASQI
+136 RSGESRAGKTT
-147 ASNFKILDT
+147 NNLKILDT

-201 GRRGFDILRALQTNP
+201 GRRGFDILRALQNNP
-216 AIEVEISEEEVPHL
+216 AIVVEISEEEVPHL

-240 AQQRGATIITND
+240 AQKRDATIITND

-282 GEAIQVLLLK
+282 GEVIQVLLLK
-292 EGKEPNQ
+292 EGKEHNQ

-306 GTMVIVEDGKPYI
+306 GTMVIVEEGKPYI
-319 GSTLNVEVTQMLRT
+319 GQTLNVEVTQMLRT

-340 TRIKEHEVDIDE
+340 TRIKENEVDTDE

>member
-1 MKWQHCFSSY
+1 
-11 AFQVTL
+11 
-17 GVQKMKIW
+17 MKIW
-25 GIRVFFIIASVGSCY
+25 AIRSCFIIASAAAYY
-40 LIYGELFAVI
+40 LFYEGDVSAML
-50 AGLIAALFLV
+50 AALVVALLLV
-60 GAEFCLHIP
+60 AAEFRLHFSSTRGIVA
-69 SLRSIITALM
+69 SLIGVFL
-79 GLFIGLLVSLAVLSF
+79 GLLVAWGLVVLLSPPHRSLTMVLVLSF
-94 LPQSNGHLKI
+94 GY
-104 AVVLSLGYVGIMSG
+104 LGMMIGYYVS
-118 YHFPTTLDLTQF
+118 TTLDFGGLLRSNGAIRYRETYA
-130 LQSKVP
+130 LQS
-136 ARSGESRASQI
+136 GN
-147 ASNFKILDT
+147 NFKILDT

-186 LQHIADSTEPLRRNK
+186 LQRIADSTDSLRRNK
-201 GRRGFDILRALQTNP
+201 GRRGFDILRALQNNP
-216 AIEVEISEEEVPHL
+216 AIVVEITEEDVPHL
-230 PEVDAKLVHL
+230 TEVDAKLVHL
-240 AQQRGATIITND
+240 AQERDATIVTND

-282 GEAIQVLLLK
+282 GEVIQVFLLK

-319 GSTLNVEVTQMLRT
+319 GKALNVEVTQMLRT

-340 TRIKEHEVDIDE
+340 TRIKAGEMEVGE
-352 QQGMHPYSRS
+352 EPSLHPYSRS

>member
-1 MKWQHCFSSY
+1 MQAW
-11 AFQVTL
+11 
-17 GVQKMKIW
+17 GV
-25 GIRVFFIIASVGSCY
+25 RLFFIIASAASCY
-40 LIYGELFAVI
+40 IIYGEPLLVLI
-50 AGLIAALFLV
+50 GLIAALLLV
-60 GAEFCLHIP
+60 GAELCLHVP
-69 SLRSIITALM
+69 ATRSIIASM
-79 GLFIGLLVSLAVLSF
+79 IGLYVSLLFSISVLRLFPESDK
-94 LPQSNGHLKI
+94 LKI
-104 AVVLSLGYVGIMSG
+104 VIILSVGYVGLMSG
-118 YHFPTTLDLTQF
+118 YRLSTAVNFPQLL
-130 LQSKVP
+130 
-136 ARSGESRASQI
+136 RSDTPTGHGESRAGK
-147 ASNFKILDT
+147 ATNNLKILDT

-201 GRRGFDILRALQTNP
+201 GRRGFDILRALQNNP
-216 AIEVEISEEEVPHL
+216 AIVVEISEEEVPHL

-240 AQQRGATIITND
+240 AQKQEATIITND

-306 GTMVIVEDGKPYI
+306 GTMVIVEEGKPYI
-319 GSTLNVEVTQMLRT
+319 GQTLNVEVTQMLRT

-340 TRIKEHEVDIDE
+340 TRIKANEMDTDE
-352 QQGMHPYSRS
+352 QQGMHSYSRS

>member
-1 MKWQHCFSSY
+1 M
-11 AFQVTL
+11 QV
-17 GVQKMKIW
+17 W
-25 GIRVFFIIASVGSCY
+25 GIRLFFIVASTASCY
-40 LIYGELFAVI
+40 VIYRDPLVVLI
-50 AGLIAALFLV
+50 GLIAALILV
-60 GAEFCLHIP
+60 GAELCLQVAAMRSTIA
-69 SLRSIITALM
+69 SLAGLAIALLIALGILHLLS
-79 GLFIGLLVSLAVLSF
+79 GLDNILKVVIALGIGYIGL
-94 LPQSNGHLKI
+94 
-104 AVVLSLGYVGIMSG
+104 MSG
-118 YHFPTTLDLTQF
+118 HRLSTSINLSQILRADTSNQP
-130 LQSKVP
+130 
-136 ARSGESRASQI
+136 GESRDGKAT
-147 ASNFKILDT
+147 NNLKILDT

-175 TLVIPRFVLNE
+175 TFVIPRFVLNE
-186 LQHIADSTEPLRRNK
+186 LQHIADSIEPLRRNK
-201 GRRGFDILRALQTNP
+201 GRRGFDILRALQNNP
-216 AIEVEISEEEVPHL
+216 AIVVEITEEEVPHL

-240 AQQRGATIITND
+240 AQQLEATIITND

-282 GEAIQVLLLK
+282 GETIQVLLLK

-306 GTMVIVEDGKPYI
+306 GTMVIVEEGKPYI
-319 GSTLNVEVTQMLRT
+319 GKTLNVEVTQMLRT

-340 TRIKEHEVDIDE
+340 TRIKEDEMDADE
-352 QQGMHPYSRS
+352 QQGGHPYPRS

>member
-1 MKWQHCFSSY
+1 MK
-11 AFQVTL
+11 V
-17 GVQKMKIW
+17 W
-25 GIRVFFIIASVGSCY
+25 GIRLFFIIASSASCY
-40 LIYGELFAVI
+40 IVYRDPITAVVGFI
-50 AGLIAALFLV
+50 VALLLV
-60 GAEFCLHIP
+60 GAEICLRIP
-69 SLRSIITALM
+69 SVRSIIASLI
-79 GLFIGLLVSLAVLSF
+79 GIAVGLLVSLAILPLLSQ
-94 LPQSNGHLKI
+94 LDGNLKI
-104 AVVLSLGYVGIMSG
+104 VIVLSLGYVGMMVG
-118 YHFPTTLDLTQF
+118 YHLSTTLNLSRLSGSDG
-130 LQSKVP
+130 S
-136 ARSGESRASQI
+136 ARSGGSGSVQV

-170 KFIEG
+170 RFIEG

-201 GRRGFDILRALQTNP
+201 GRRGFDILRALQNNP
-216 AIEVEISEEEVPHL
+216 AIDVEISEEEVPHL

-240 AQQRGATIITND
+240 AQKREATIITND

-340 TRIKEHEVDIDE
+340 TRMKENEVDIDE
-352 QQGMHPYSRS
+352 QQGMRSYPRS

>member
-1 MKWQHCFSSY
+1 MK
-11 AFQVTL
+11 V
-17 GVQKMKIW
+17 W
-25 GIRVFFIIASVGSCY
+25 GIRLFFIIVSAASCY
-40 LIYGELFAVI
+40 VIYTDM
-50 AGLIAALFLV
+50 IAAVVGFVVALLLV
-60 GAEFCLHIP
+60 GAEICLRTP
-69 SLRSIITALM
+69 TVRSIMASL
-79 GLFIGLLVSLAVLSF
+79 IGLAVGLLIALTLLPLLSQ
-94 LPQSNGHLKI
+94 LDANLKI
-104 AVVLSLGYVGIMSG
+104 VLVLSLGYVGMMAG
-118 YHFPTTLDLTQF
+118 YHLSTTLDLSQLPRVNISTRPGD
-130 LQSKVP
+130 S
-136 ARSGESRASQI
+136 RSVQTT
-147 ASNFKILDT
+147 SNFKILDT

-170 KFIEG
+170 RFIEG

-201 GRRGFDILRALQTNP
+201 GRRGFDILRALQNNP
-216 AIEVEISEEEVPHL
+216 AIDVEISEEEVPHL

-240 AQQRGATIITND
+240 AQKQGATIITND

-282 GEAIQVLLLK
+282 GEVIQVLLLK

-340 TRIKEHEVDIDE
+340 TRIKEHEMDIDE
-352 QQGMHPYSRS
+352 QQGVRSYPRS